1 MLATAQ
7 ARRIRRGEPPA
18 GGGPALPIR
27 LAIVSRQRL
36 IRDALA
42 AVLGREEGIQILGR
56 AGPGSDEIHANER
69 EADVVLVDIPPP
81 ARSDGADFLAAAR
94 RRFPDAKLLGLMDT
108 SDEALM
114 VKALKAGAKG
124 CVSTK
129 AAVSQLGKAIRSVHE
144 GEVWAR
150 RHLLVRCLGED
161 KSVPMRGAPDGEDAA
176 GGLTPREREI
186 LRWLA
191 LGATNK
197 AIARALVIREK
208 TVKTHLGNVFRKL
221 RVTGRVQ
228 AVVYALRRG
237 LP

>member
-1 MLATAQ
+1 MLATAR
-7 ARRIRRGEPPA
+7 ARRIRNGEPPA
-18 GGGPALPIR
+18 RGGPALPIR

-56 AGPGSDEIHANER
+56 AGSGSDEIDASER
-69 EADVVLVDIPPP
+69 QADVVLVDIQPP
-81 ARSDGADFLAAAR
+81 ARVDGADFLAAVR

-129 AAVSQLGKAIRSVHE
+129 AGVSQLGKAIRSVHE

-150 RHLLVRCLGED
+150 RHVLVRCLGED
-161 KSVPMRGAPDGEDAA
+161 KSVPTRGDGDDAV

-186 LRWLA
+186 LHWLA
-191 LGATNK
+191 FGATNK

-221 RVTGRVQ
+221 HVTGRVQ